1 MRKIHNIMSKSIK
14 TLALFAFIGLAFMS
28 CRKEYDVPPIAN
40 IPVGTVYTI
49 DDILAMESG
58 TVFNDSASVYGIVTA
73 DEVSGNLY
81 KQAFIQDR
89 ATGAA
94 LELHLDATS
103 GVRIGDSI
111 RVYLEGVTYMKY
123 NNLPQLSGFGPDG
136 HIIILANNVPIEPE
150 LTTIANILAGHHT
163 AQLIRLENVMF
174 GEKGVFADLNASG
187 NRTLIDP
194 TNPTQSVIVRT
205 SNYANFA
212 KDSIPQGSGNLIA
225 IASVYNSTWQL
236 LLRTVHE
243 LEFEGYNPTP
253 GEVQTLPY
261 FQSFGTSFGTY
272 TPYSVEGDQEW
283 VIDYSTASMSGYEN
297 ATGNNYANEDWLI
310 SAPVAITD
318 VQKAKIGV
326 TYIAR
331 HFNNLNSGDVTVQ
344 VSSDYEAG
352 SDPTTATWTEVPMT
366 WVEVNNWTD
375 FNTAE
380 ASLNQFI
387 GQTVVVAVKYVST
400 NDKAGSLEIQSIIVQ
415 EGEPGGVTPPTPPP
429 TQLEGDGTRNNPY
442 TATDVMLLNHT
453 ASDGNYYWVTGYIV
467 GFVSTDNNQNVYTFN
482 ANANIKSNI
491 LVGKA
496 ANTNTESECIP
507 VQLPG
512 GDIRNGVNLQ
522 DNPGNFQKHIL
533 LYGTLESYFSVAAM
547 KNVVYAE
554 IDGNGIGTD
563 PDIVHE
569 DYLYETLLTQ
579 ASFNTF
585 TEYSVTGSQKWTF
598 SSQYGAVMNGYD
610 SGTSYAN
617 EDWFIS
623 PAVDLSNSTNPI
635 LTFDHARGNANV
647 MNVGVNEGYYKVYVS
662 NDYNG
667 GAPHNRAQW
676 TELTGVVH
684 GTQAWQ
690 YVSSGELTIP
700 AEFKTSNCRIAFR
713 YLSID
718 GASATWEVK
727 NVRIAEQ

>member
-1 MRKIHNIMSKSIK
+1 MRKSIK
-14 TLALFAFIGLAFMS
+14 LIALFAVVALAFVS
-28 CRKEYDVPPIAN
+28 CKKEYDVPPLPN
-40 IPVGTVYTI
+40 IPIGTVYTI
-49 DDILAMESG
+49 SDILAMESG

-73 DEVSGNLY
+73 DEVSGNFY

-94 LELHLDATS
+94 IELHLDATS

-111 RVYLEGVTYMKY
+111 RVYLEGVTYMMY

-136 HIIILANNVPIEPE
+136 HIVILANNKPIEPAT
-150 LTTIANILAGHHT
+150 TTIANIVAGNHL
-163 AQLIRLENVMF
+163 AQLVRLEGVMF
-174 GEKGVFADLNASG
+174 GETGTFADLNTSG

-212 KDSIPQGSGNLIA
+212 KNYLPQGTGNLVA

-236 LLRTVHE
+236 LIRSVSE

-253 GEVQTLPY
+253 GEVQTMPY

-297 ATGNNYANEDWLI
+297 ASGINYANEDWLI

-318 VQKAKIGV
+318 VEHAKVGV

-331 HFNNLNSGDVTVQ
+331 YFDHLNEGDLTIQ

-352 SDPTTATWTEVPMT
+352 SDPTMATWAQVPMEWT
-366 WVEVNNWTD
+366 SGSNWTD
-375 FNTAE
+375 FSTSE
-380 ASLNQFI
+380 GSLDQFI
-387 GQTVVVAVKYVST
+387 GQTVTVAVKYVST
-400 NDKAGSLEIQSIIVQ
+400 SEKAGSVEVQSIVIQ
-415 EGEPGGVTPPTPPP
+415 EGEPGVGPGPGPDPGTLT
-429 TQLEGDGTRNNPY
+429 GDGTRNNPY
-442 TATDVMLLNHT
+442 TVSDVKILNKTTD
-453 ASDGNYYWVTGYIV
+453 DGNYYWVTGYVV
-467 GFVSTDNNQNVYTFN
+467 GFVSTEGNDNVYTFT
-482 ANANIKSNI
+482 ANANIRSNI
-491 LVGKA
+491 LVGTD
-496 ANTNTESECIP
+496 ANTNVESGCIP
-507 VQLPG
+507 IQLPTG
-512 GDIRNGVNLQ
+512 EIREGVNLQ

-533 LYGTLESYFSVAAM
+533 LYGTLESYFGVAAM

-563 PDIVHE
+563 PDIVHN

-579 ASFNTF
+579 ASYNTF

-690 YVSSGELTIP
+690 YVSSGELVIP

-727 NVRIAEQ
+727 NVKISEQ

>member
-1 MRKIHNIMSKSIK
+1 MSKSIK
-14 TLALFAFIGLAFMS
+14 LITLFAVVALAFVS
-28 CRKEYDVPPIAN
+28 CKKEYDVPPIHD

-49 DDILAMESG
+49 EDILAMESG

-73 DEVSGNLY
+73 DEVSGNFY

-111 RVYLEGVTYMKY
+111 RVYLEGATYMVY

-136 HIIILANNVPIEPE
+136 HIVILANNKPIEPE

-194 TNPTQSVIVRT
+194 NNPTQSVIVRT

-212 KDSIPQGSGNLIA
+212 KDSIPQGTGNLVA

-253 GEVQTLPY
+253 GETQTLPY

-272 TPYSVEGDQEW
+272 TTYSVEGDQEW

-297 ATGNNYANEDWLI
+297 ATGTNYANEDWLL

-318 VQKAKIGV
+318 VEHAKVGI

-331 HFNNLNSGDVTVQ
+331 HFDHLNEGDLTIQ

-352 SDPTTATWTEVPMT
+352 SNPTTATWTQVATEWIAGSNWNDFSSNEV
-366 WVEVNNWTD
+366 
-375 FNTAE
+375 
-380 ASLNQFI
+380 SLDQFI
-387 GQTVVVAVKYVST
+387 GQTVTVAVKYIST
-400 NDKAGSLEIQSIIVQ
+400 AAKAGSVEIQSIIIQ
-415 EGEPGGVTPPTPPP
+415 EGTPGGSVPPTPP
-429 TQLEGDGTRNNPY
+429 TELEGDGTRNNPY
-442 TATDVMLLNHT
+442 TVSDVLLLNKT
-453 ASDGNYYWVTGYIV
+453 TDDGNYYWVTGYIV
-467 GFVSTDNNQNVYTFN
+467 GFVSTDNNENVYTYN

-491 LVGKA
+491 LVGRDV
-496 ANTNTESECIP
+496 NTNVDNGCIP
-507 VQLPG
+507 IQLPSG
-512 GDIRNGVNLQ
+512 VIRDNVNLQ
-522 DNPGNFQKHIL
+522 DNPSNFQKHIL
-533 LYGTLESYFSVAAM
+533 LYGSLDKYFGVAAM
-547 KNVVYAE
+547 KNITYAE
-554 IDGNGIGTD
+554 IDGTSIGID
-563 PDIVHE
+563 PGIVTVT
-569 DYLYETLLTQ
+569 YFNETLLTQ

-585 TEYSVTGSQKWTF
+585 TAFSVTGSQEWTY
-598 SSQYGAVMNGYD
+598 SNQYGAVMNGYA

-623 PAVDLSNSTNPI
+623 PAIDLSNSNNPI
-635 LTFDHARGNANV
+635 LTFEHARGNAGV
-647 MNVGVNEGYYKVYVS
+647 MNVGVSEGYYKVFVS
-662 NDYNG
+662 NDYNS
-667 GAPHNRAQW
+667 GAPSSASW

-690 YVSSGELTIP
+690 YVSSGELAIP
-700 AEFKTSNCRIAFR
+700 NTFKTANCRIAFR

-727 NVRIAEQ
+727 NVRIFEQ